1 MFGVLSPRRWLSA
14 GIVIALAACSAPGD
28 QADEADLVAQAEAV
42 DLAAEAEAVENVSM
56 QWLEAA
62 QARDLDAVTA
72 LFASDAVLFDEGEGS
87 IEGVPAI
94 RADIESDW
102 AEYPDAAIAWS
113 TNSVEVA
120 SSGDMAWERGTWTFD
135 PDGAGEAGEMT
146 GEYVTIYKK
155 VGDTWKVASDFGV
168 TNEPADLE
176 DADDTEM

>member
-1 MFGVLSPRRWLSA
+1 
-14 GIVIALAACSAPGD
+14 
-28 QADEADLVAQAEAV
+28 
-42 DLAAEAEAVENVSM
+42 M
-56 QWLEAA
+56 QWLESAR
-62 QARDLDAVTA
+62 ARDLDAVTA
-72 LFASDAVLFDEGEGS
+72 LFADDAVFFDEGEGS

-102 AEYPDAAIAWS
+102 AEYPDAAITWS

-168 TNEPADLE
+168 TNEPADM
-176 DADDTEM
+176 DDMDDSGEAEM